1 MPSVKSS
8 WITRFCTRRK
18 TRPLAVEKAIAELER
33 AQSASGRRYPFTES
47 NSAEQSVLSTP
58 SEKS

>member
-8 WITRFCTRRK
+8 WITRFSARRK
-18 TRPLAVEKAIAELER
+18 TQPLAIEKAIAELER
-33 AQSASGRRYPFTES
+33 AESASGGRSPFTEPNGS
-47 NSAEQSVLSTP
+47 EQSVLSTP

>member
-8 WITRFCTRRK
+8 WITRFSARRT
-18 TRPLAVEKAIAELER
+18 TRPLAVGKAIAKLER
-33 AQSASGRRYPFTES
+33 AQSAPDRRYPFTEP
-47 NSAEQSVLSTP
+47 NGAEQSVLSTS

>member
-8 WITRFCTRRK
+8 WITRFSARRR
-18 TRPLAVEKAIAELER
+18 TRPLDFEKAIAEFER
-33 AQSASGRRYPFTES
+33 AQSAGQHFTEP
-47 NSAEQSVLSTP
+47 NDAEQSVLSTP